1 VSNPSLRS
9 RARGR
14 ASTAPFIELA
24 RSAQDSAF
32 AAMMAELIRQNL
44 SDHPHKRA
52 HFEAMHGRV
61 ALVAEDAEQ
70 TITLHF
76 RGGGLRVYQGLF
88 GIPDLV
94 IRGSSE
100 NLIDL
105 SRLPPDPRF
114 KFLPDVRSD
123 VARSLARSLFQRTL
137 RITGLGSH
145 LVLAHRLSNVMSIH

>member
-1 VSNPSLRS
+1 VS
-9 RARGR
+9 
-14 ASTAPFIELA
+14 ASTPLTPPGARLDAPLIELA
-24 RSAQDSAF
+24 SSAEDSAF

-44 SDHPHKRA
+44 SDHPHKRGDFA
-52 HFEAMHGRV
+52 AMRGRV

-76 RGGGLRVYQGLF
+76 RGGKLRVHEGLF

-94 IRGSSE
+94 VRGSSE

-105 SRLPPDPRF
+105 SRLPPHPRF

-123 VARSLARSLFQRTL
+123 VARSLARALLSRKL
-137 RITGLGSH
+137 RIAGLGSH
-145 LVLAHRLSNVMSIH
+145 LVLAHRLSNVLSIH

>member
-1 VSNPSLRS
+1 VSDPSPLTRPNAHLDS
-9 RARGR
+9 
-14 ASTAPFIELA
+14 PVIELA
-24 RSAQDSAF
+24 SSADDSAF

-52 HFEAMHGRV
+52 DFAAMQGRV

-76 RGGGLRVYQGLF
+76 RGGQLRVHNGLF

-105 SRLPPDPRF
+105 SRLPPNPRF

-123 VARSLARSLFQRTL
+123 VARALARALVSRQL

-145 LVLAHRLSNVMSIH
+145 LLLAHRLSNVMSIH